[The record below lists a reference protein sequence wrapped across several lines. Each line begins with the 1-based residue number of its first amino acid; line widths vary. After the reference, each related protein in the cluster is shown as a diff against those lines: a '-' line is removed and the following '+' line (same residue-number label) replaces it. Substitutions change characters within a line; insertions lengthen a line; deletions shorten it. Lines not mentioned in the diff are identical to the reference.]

1 MGARIIDCRS
11 VAEGIKKEVSERVSE
26 FVNRFGYAPKLA
38 VLHSGRDE
46 PSNIYLKMKEKAARE
61 AGIMIEKHTVSGRTE
76 NVVETI
82 SKLNED
88 TSVHGILVQL
98 PLPEGINRKRM
109 AEVISPQKDV
119 DGFSP
124 ENLGRVLA
132 GMDGFAP
139 CTPLGIMRI
148 LDKNGIELESRNVV
162 IVNHS
167 SLIGKPLAMMMLN
180 RNATVSVCHAYT
192 KDLAEYTE
200 KADILVS
207 ATGIPGLIRG
217 DMVKEG
223 SVVIDAGISKKDG
236 KVRGDVDEGVRDKAS
251 HITPV
256 PGGVGPMTVAMLL
269 SNTLEAARS
278 LSGEKE

>member
-98 PLPEGINRKRM
+98 PLPEGINRKRV